1 MNLQR
6 KPTNLSLNAA
16 LIDEA
21 RRLNINL
28 SRAAE
33 AGVQTAVDTARAA
46 KWQEENQTAIDDYNR
61 WTAQNGLPL
70 LKYHPIFGMRFE
82 TGQNGET

>member
-21 RRLNINL
+21 RGFNINL

-33 AGVQTAVDTARAA
+33 AGVQAAVDTARAA
-46 KWQEENQTAIDDYNR
+46 KWQDENQAAMADYNR
-61 WTAQNGLPL
+61 WTQENGLPL
-70 LKYHPIFGMRFE
+70 LKYHPIFGTGFE
-82 TGQNGET
+82 TDQNGET